1 MSNQQKDLVIIEQ
14 KTVTFYEDELTAVRG
29 KDGQVYVSVR
39 RMCEALGIDRRTQM
53 RRIREHEI
61 LAEGYKRGGLMTPPS
76 SGGRGGGV
84 QTAALL
90 RADLVPLW
98 LSGISISRVKEE
110 IRPKLK
116 RFQTEAAKALWEAF
130 QDGRLTADPDFE
142 SLLQQDTDAVQA
154 YKIAQAVVRLAR
166 NQIITEARLDSH
178 EERLEAIE
186 AQLAAPAHAVSQ
198 DQASQ
203 ISQAVKA
210 VAIALGK
217 QTKRNEFGAVY
228 GEMYRKFSITSYKL
242 LPAARFDEAMAWLTE
257 WHQTIVGDAPF

>member
-1 MSNQQKDLVIIEQ
+1 MS
-14 KTVTFYEDELTAVRG
+14 
-29 KDGQVYVSVR
+29 
-39 RMCEALGIDRRTQM
+39 EALGLDQRNQR
-53 RRIREHEI
+53 RRIQTHAI
-61 LAEGYKRGGLMTPPS
+61 LGEGYRRGVIYAPP
-76 SGGRGGGV
+76 GTRGGGG
-84 QTAALL
+84 QQAAGLL
-90 RADLVPLW
+90 RVDLVPLW
-98 LSGISISRVKEE
+98 LSGIRLNRVKKEMRAK
-110 IRPKLK
+110 IKD
-116 RFQTEAAKALWEAF
+116 FQRNAAATLWEAF

-178 EERLEAIE
+178 EQRLEAIE

-228 GEMYRKFSITSYKL
+228 GEMYRKFGITSYKL

-257 WHQTIVGDAPF
+257 WHQQIAGDEPF